1 MNSTNFARKAC
12 ALLICASLSVAAFA
26 QSQVIKG
33 KIVDENGDPLVGV
46 TIQEKGTNNGT
57 ITDMDGNYSIMAGA
71 RSTLQIRYVGYQQED
86 IAVNGKNIINV
97 NLKSELEDLDEV
109 VVVGNAATP
118 TLCSHY
124 RDKCRV
130 YRLPSRRVPLAWL
143 LQSRCV
149 VHRRSM
155 PVLPRSMS
163 STVSR
168 SRTTPIRRAQTAAA
182 MTSTATQ

>member
-26 QSQVIKG
+26 QTQVIKG

-109 VVVGNAATP
+109 VVVGYGAVKKRDLTGSVARVGADKLKERSYTNAM
-118 TLCSHY
+118 
-124 RDKCRV
+124 
-130 YRLPSRRVPLAWL
+130 
-143 LQSRCV
+143 QS
-149 VHRRSM
+149 
-155 PVLPRSMS
+155 L
-163 STVSR
+163 
-168 SRTTPIRRAQTAAA
+168 
-182 MTSTATQ
+182 

>member
-26 QSQVIKG
+26 QTQVIKG

-109 VVVGNAATP
+109 VVVGYGAVKKRDLTGSVARVGADKLKERSYTNAMQSLQGQVSGVQITQSQGAP
-118 TLCSHY
+118 G
-124 RDKCRV
+124 
-130 YRLPSRRVPLAWL
+130 LA
-143 LQSRCV
+143 
-149 VHRRSM
+149 
-155 PVLPRSMS
+155 P
-163 STVSR
+163 SR